1 MPIVFEDT
9 HRCEKCM
16 RMFTWIH
23 FESTRSKIG
32 TGLPV
37 AETIPKLPMAYRV
50 ELLQNDTYMIYVD
63 TVHSK
68 VNGNLDI
75 TGLLEAILADCKT
88 GAMVQYGEYHYY
100 EDEFGNSGLN
110 ENSYLEIDYIND
122 FGHEVGLFLTIY
134 DDCVNTIDWLQANNM
149 IP

>member
-50 ELLQNDTYMIYVD
+50 ELLQNDTYMIYVNCPHCGCD
-63 TVHSK
+63 
-68 VNGNLDI
+68 NR
-75 TGLLEAILADCKT
+75 
-88 GAMVQYGEYHYY
+88 
-100 EDEFGNSGLN
+100 F
-110 ENSYLEIDYIND
+110 DYKK
-122 FGHEVGLFLTIY
+122 
-134 DDCVNTIDWLQANNM
+134 
-149 IP
+149 